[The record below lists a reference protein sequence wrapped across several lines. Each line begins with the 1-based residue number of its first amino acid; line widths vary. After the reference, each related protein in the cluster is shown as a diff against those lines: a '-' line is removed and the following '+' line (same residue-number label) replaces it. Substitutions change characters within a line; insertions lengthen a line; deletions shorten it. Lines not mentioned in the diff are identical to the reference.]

1 MRIKNK
7 LKNKLNGN
15 HNFLINDKIEKKNNF
30 NKRTWKIKR
39 MSKKLKKLI
48 YHKFELNNEIQNHQN
63 FYKKIKKKK
72 K

>member
-1 MRIKNK
+1 
-7 LKNKLNGN
+7 
-15 HNFLINDKIEKKNNF
+15 
-30 NKRTWKIKR
+30 